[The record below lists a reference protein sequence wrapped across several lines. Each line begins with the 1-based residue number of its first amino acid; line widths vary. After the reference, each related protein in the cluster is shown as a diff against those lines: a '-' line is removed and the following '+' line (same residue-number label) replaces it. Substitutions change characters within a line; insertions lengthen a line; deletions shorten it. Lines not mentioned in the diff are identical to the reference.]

1 MARSRHELCVGGGRE
16 SRNGPPGRTP
26 GRGGTHVIRFGTSG
40 WRAVIAEEF
49 TIRNVRRVAAAV
61 AMHLAGQ
68 GTARRGVFIGFDT
81 RFMSDRF
88 AREAAAVLAQ
98 RGVPVSLSPAPVPT
112 PVVAFAIVSGR
123 RAGGL
128 NVTASHNPPEYNGLK
143 FSTAGGAPALPEIT
157 RAIES
162 LANSGRGGGAAGM
175 DGAAEPGDTAGPP
188 ARILSL
194 DMRAAYFR
202 QMSRLVC
209 LPAIRKAGL
218 RVACD
223 LRHGASIGYL
233 DGLLRKAA
241 RSLEALHDRPDPL
254 FGGSGPDCGETQ
266 LQPLGRLVKRQR
278 LHLGL
283 ATDGD
288 GDRFGIVDRGG
299 RFIQPNLFLAVLADY
314 LLTFRR
320 LTGGVGRSVATTHLL
335 DAVCAFH
342 GRKLYETPVGFKF
355 LGDHLKSGRAFLVCE
370 ESAGLSLRGHVPEK
384 DGILAGLLAAEMVA
398 VRRKSIREQAR
409 ELFRKVGPLHS
420 RRIDYHMDAPARDRL
435 ARRLEDVPASFAGRR
450 IARLDTT
457 DGRKMIFHDGSWLL
471 LRPSGTEPVVRCYAE
486 ARAPRDVE
494 ALLAA
499 ARNLIQ

>member
-1 MARSRHELCVGGGRE
+1 M
-16 SRNGPPGRTP
+16 
-26 GRGGTHVIRFGTSG
+26 IRFGTSG

-49 TIRNVRRVAAAV
+49 TVRNVRRVAAAV
-61 AMHLAGQ
+61 ATHLAGQ
-68 GTARRGVFIGFDT
+68 GSARRGVFIGYDT
-81 RFMSDRF
+81 RFLSDRF
-88 AREAAAVLAQ
+88 AREAATALAE

-112 PVVAFAIVSGR
+112 PAVAFAIVSGR

-143 FSTAGGAPALPEIT
+143 FSTADGAPALPEVT

-162 LANSGRGGGAAGM
+162 LLNAGSGGGEAGT
-175 DGAAEPGDTAGPP
+175 GDAAGPP
-188 ARILSL
+188 ARILLL

-202 QMSRLVC
+202 QISRLVR

-241 RSLEALHDRPDPL
+241 RSVEALHDRPDPL

-266 LQPLGRLVKRQR
+266 LQPLGRLVKRKR

-320 LTGGVGRSVATTHLL
+320 LPGGVGRSVATTHLL

-355 LGDHLKSGRAFLVCE
+355 LGEHLRSGRAFLVCE

-398 VRRKSIREQAR
+398 VRRKSIRELAE
-409 ELFRKVGPLHS
+409 ELFRKVGPLHG

-435 ARRLEDVPASFAGRR
+435 ARRLEEVPTAFAGRR

-457 DGRKMIFHDGSWLL
+457 DGRKMIFQDGSWLL

-499 ARNLIQ
+499 ARDLIQ

>member
-1 MARSRHELCVGGGRE
+1 M
-16 SRNGPPGRTP
+16 
-26 GRGGTHVIRFGTSG
+26 IRFGTSG

-49 TIRNVRRVAAAV
+49 TVRNVRRVAAAV
-61 AMHLAGQ
+61 AIHLAGK
-68 GTARRGVFIGFDT
+68 GAAKKGVFIGYDT
-81 RFMSDRF
+81 RFLSDRF

-98 RGVPVSLSPAPVPT
+98 RGVPVALSPAPVPT
-112 PVVAFAIVSGR
+112 PAVAFAIISGR

-128 NVTASHNPPEYNGLK
+128 NITASHNPPEYNGLK
-143 FSTAGGAPALPEIT
+143 FSTADGAPALPEIT
-157 RAIES
+157 RVIES
-162 LANSGRGGGAAGM
+162 LANAGPGDGTAEP
-175 DGAAEPGDTAGPP
+175 DGAPGTGDAAGPP
-188 ARILSL
+188 ARIRPL
-194 DMRAAYFR
+194 DIRAAYFR
-202 QMSRLVC
+202 QIGRLVR

-233 DGLLRKAA
+233 DGLLRQAA
-241 RSLEALHDRPDPL
+241 RSVEALHDRPDPL

-266 LQPLGRLVKRQR
+266 LRPLGRLVARKR

-299 RFIQPNLFLAVLADY
+299 RFIPPNLFLAVLADY

-320 LTGGVGRSVATTHLL
+320 LPGGVGRSVATTHLL

-342 GRKLYETPVGFKF
+342 GRKLYETPVGFKY
-355 LGDHLKSGRAFLVCE
+355 LGEHLRSGRAFLVCE

-398 VRRKSIREQAR
+398 VRRKSIREQVR

-420 RRIDYHMDAPARDRL
+420 RRIDYHMDAAARDRL
-435 ARRLEDVPASFAGRR
+435 ARRMEEVPSAFAGRR
-450 IARLDTT
+450 ITRLDTT
-457 DGRKMIFHDGSWLL
+457 DGRKMIFQDGSWLL

-499 ARNLIQ
+499 ARDLIQ

>member
-1 MARSRHELCVGGGRE
+1 L
-16 SRNGPPGRTP
+16 
-26 GRGGTHVIRFGTSG
+26 IRFGTSG

-49 TIRNVRRVAAAV
+49 TVANVRRVAAAV
-61 AMHLAGQ
+61 AFHLAGT
-68 GTARRGVFIGFDT
+68 GAARKGVFIGYDT
-81 RFMSDRF
+81 RFLSDRF

-98 RGVPVSLSPAPVPT
+98 RGVPVALSPAPVPT
-112 PVVAFAIVSGR
+112 PAVAFAIVSGR

-128 NVTASHNPPEYNGLK
+128 NITASHNPPEYNGLK
-143 FSTAGGAPALPEIT
+143 FSTADGAPALPEIT

-162 LANSGRGGGAAGM
+162 LANAGPGG
-175 DGAAEPGDTAGPP
+175 GAAEPGGAPGTGDAAGPP
-188 ARILSL
+188 ARIRPL
-194 DMRAAYFR
+194 DIRAAYFR
-202 QMSRLVC
+202 QIGRLVR

-233 DGLLRKAA
+233 DGLLRQAA
-241 RSLEALHDRPDPL
+241 RSVEAIHDRPDPL

-266 LQPLGRLVKRQR
+266 LRPLGRLVARKR

-299 RFIQPNLFLAVLADY
+299 RFIPPNLFLAVLADY

-320 LTGGVGRSVATTHLL
+320 LPGGVGRSVATTHLL

-342 GRKLYETPVGFKF
+342 GRKLYETPVGFKY
-355 LGDHLKSGRAFLVCE
+355 LGEHLRSGRAFLICE

-398 VRRKSIREQAR
+398 VRRKSIREQVR

-420 RRIDYHMDAPARDRL
+420 RRIDYHMDAAARDRL
-435 ARRLEDVPASFAGRR
+435 AGRLEEVPSAFAGRR

-457 DGRKMIFHDGSWLL
+457 DGRKMIFQDGSWLL

-499 ARNLIQ
+499 ARDLIH

>member
-1 MARSRHELCVGGGRE
+1 M
-16 SRNGPPGRTP
+16 
-26 GRGGTHVIRFGTSG
+26 IRFGTSG

-49 TIRNVRRVAAAV
+49 TVANVRRVAAAI
-61 AMHLAGQ
+61 AGHLATTGA
-68 GTARRGVFIGFDT
+68 ARKGVFIGYDT
-81 RFMSDRF
+81 RFLSDRF

-98 RGVPVSLSPAPVPT
+98 RGVPVALSPAPIPT
-112 PVVAFAIVSGR
+112 PAVAFAIVRGR

-128 NVTASHNPPEYNGLK
+128 NITASHNPPEYNGLK
-143 FSTAGGAPALPEIT
+143 FSTADGGPALPEVT

-162 LANSGRGGGAAGM
+162 LVNADAGGAP
-175 DGAAEPGDTAGPP
+175 GADQGVAGPP
-188 ARILSL
+188 ARVRLL

-202 QMSRLVC
+202 HIGRLVR

-233 DGLLRKAA
+233 DALLRRAA
-241 RSLEALHDRPDPL
+241 RSVAALHDRPDPL

-266 LQPLGRLVKRQR
+266 LRPLGRLVASKR

-299 RFIQPNLFLAVLADY
+299 AFIPPNLFLAVLADY

-320 LTGGVGRSVATTHLL
+320 LPGGVGRSVATTHLL

-342 GRKLYETPVGFKF
+342 GRKLYETPVGFKY
-355 LGDHLKSGRAFLVCE
+355 LGDHLTSGRAFLVCE

-398 VRRKSIREQAR
+398 VRRTSIREQAQ
-409 ELFRKVGPLHS
+409 ELFRKVGPLHG

-435 ARRLEDVPASFAGRR
+435 ATRLEEVPSEFAGRR

-457 DGRKMIFHDGSWLL
+457 DGRKMIFRDGSWLL

-494 ALLAA
+494 ALMAA
-499 ARNLIQ
+499 ARDLIHGGPPHGPHR